1 MLIGQKLVRME
12 VSGRRILSQET
23 IFENYGRT
31 RQVMTGPDGLL
42 YILIQNPTGR
52 GTNLSLSAPSA
63 GMVIRL
69 QPVP

>member
-1 MLIGQKLVRME
+1 MRLE
-12 VSGRRILSQET
+12 VNGRQILSQET

-31 RQVMTGPDGLL
+31 RQVITGPDGLL
-42 YILIQNPTGR
+42 YILLQNPTGR

-69 QPVP
+69 APVN